1 MTKDNLPKAQD
12 GTSIPLSSTPK
23 LDEAFMERKYGSYP
37 GPRPVE
43 PIPYMNT
50 GSIPTVSSGNQPSS
64 LLADLLKFSSGK
76 DESKG
81 GRTRTL
87 SEFAENRN
95 NRYDFFMPGKFD
107 NEDAYGQQQSFGSKM
122 VNGVGKG
129 LLLTGTTFLQS
140 TVGLVNGTIKAIGDG
155 KFSSFYDNEFNN
167 KLDEINKA
175 AEDALPNYYTAVE
188 RDANWY
194 SPKYWMT
201 GNFLWDGVVKN
212 LGFAAGASLSG
223 GVYTQ
228 ALKSLPYASRLFSVG
243 KSAETLAATEAGLLG
258 ANKVADTYG
267 KVRALSD
274 KFLSNYNTL
283 NPAGR
288 IVVAGLATTGEAGIE
303 ALHSSNEFRKELIDA
318 HIAKFGVEPTGIVLE
333 EINDAAEGAGNATFF
348 ANVGL
353 LTATNY
359 IQFPKILG
367 STYKAEKGIIDGLV
381 RETDD
386 IILEG
391 GKYVK
396 PTSKYPKISALN
408 KIRPYTFST
417 SEAFEEVSQYSA
429 TVATQDYYNKKR
441 NGEAT
446 SWLDSA
452 IVGITEGAFTEEGA
466 KNALIGGISGALMQ
480 GRGRFIQDRAKR
492 KNTAS
497 LVETLNNTKL
507 SDFTKETIDALNRGT
522 VLQQEREQAVKNG
535 DVLNS
540 KDLEADYI
548 INYLTPRIKYGRYDL
563 VKTDIDEYKKLAS
576 TDTGFAQ
583 LQAEG
588 KALETDTRQAYIE
601 RLNRFDQT
609 ADNVK
614 SLWQS
619 LNLRYSG
626 QIDENGK
633 PIYSNDI
640 INKMIYAATKVG
652 DYDQRIPELSA
663 PLMAI
668 GINTQDVIQSLIN
681 GDTEAFNEAV
691 NTIKNLDII
700 SERKD
705 QLGEQLDD
713 LAEISLRRQDFL
725 KAYTNIKENPN
736 RYKEAPIKTEQSVE
750 STKTVKVKTKKG
762 EVDIEIGT
770 VYFAGKGIDYSKDP
784 INSPVPISQFVV
796 EEINEDGTLKIRN
809 TDTDIV
815 KDIKVEEFENLKVG
829 KYDTLKE
836 NKTANYFYNH
846 RNDIF
851 EFNFGKN
858 FGGKK
863 QGRLEYQDGKLYFVY
878 ITPKGKVSKKEL
890 NNSHFITQEGF
901 NKPIISKVGTVENE
915 QQKESRES
923 FLSPEEIAIQKTTL
937 AKNRESRLE
946 VLSQL
951 GEEAKENL
959 SEIEKKLAKQ
969 NEELAKIKED
979 FQNIE
984 KMKKEGST
992 GIKIKLNFS
1001 KATRSFTQALN
1012 KLTKMQSDIETEI
1025 ENLNSQKEEL
1035 EMNISYFQ
1043 DFTNQ
1048 ITEMP
1053 EDSGQFLRE
1062 LKDQVALLV
1071 DNGKNLNNAL
1081 AAAKQMVKSV
1091 NKAIKAAAGLFRKT
1105 LKSTYIVDE
1114 DYSQYLSDLLDQA
1127 VSGENIEVTWPLL
1140 KQEMANF
1147 ALTSD
1152 LSKEATVDEPT
1163 LLKSIEEVKQI
1174 EKDLA
1179 ELRAEYK
1186 SRKIILDRFQ
1196 NIMNEYNANKEQ
1208 QEKLAE
1214 RFNKLSNTEY
1224 KGPAINSFDTSYEA
1238 ESKKS
1243 NEIIYRATTE
1253 RYEGKPHQIRSN
1265 QFGLDLDKFKNRDSI
1280 RGIFVTSKT
1289 QDQLLPGVIELMLD
1303 NDPTLIAKYKDS
1315 MIVMVMVD
1323 ESGSVVGVDG
1333 KPIPE
1338 GKDLLENAIF
1348 QAMPESGFRD
1358 GKMFRQDTS
1367 EEVKDAINKQY
1378 NKIRSEILNQ
1388 TILGVPQEIEAS
1400 FGVPQFEKDAAGNKI
1415 YTTRTSVQAAG
1426 LVNESDLEEE
1436 LVLFVPTTNKN
1447 DKNVSKGTV
1456 TYTSPLGS
1464 VFLDLPNGRLKLKN
1478 RIHTRKESTAI
1489 FDSILQLSKN
1499 IINSEE
1505 EITSDSSVRILEF
1518 LKGVTY
1524 WGLPVNKAGN
1534 NSVFFKNVKV
1544 EDGSAIS
1551 FSKNMLVIGSEEIS
1565 FGFTP
1570 TELQASKELIISE
1583 LEKIYNNV
1591 NAFKTKDID
1600 RSFEQITSISPD
1612 GEIESI
1618 IWPNYQSYLLSD
1630 KKPNGS
1636 KREDFELPLFT
1647 LMKPKV
1653 EGEFNREGIYFYTT
1667 NTADNFEIPQPKS
1680 QTSNIPIQQ
1689 KVDYII
1695 DGKTVNTYTS
1705 PQGKKILFRALP
1717 NTTKD
1722 NYETNIQVLP
1732 GGDLNELIEVF
1743 EKAQKDY
1750 KTQIK
1755 QTLFNAISPQ
1765 LIKNKAE
1772 EEYEMKFTIPSD
1784 EEPTEVK
1791 SLSNQPTKQ
1800 SSEIDAKKAD
1810 IERRNKN
1817 LPIINVYWGSA
1828 ETPTNTRLLS
1838 NLAPRKFTY
1847 QGKEYGSVEHAYQ
1860 TLKSG
1865 QFDQVTYDKYVKAGG
1880 YGTKIRG
1887 KAVTQGFDNLQL
1899 MKDLVVASFK
1909 QNPEQAK
1916 LLLKYKDFTHTTNE
1930 IIDKAFLKGLK
1941 LAKYDAELAA
1951 LEGETRMKNVGLAK
1965 QEAETR
1971 EKKGLSGLKS
1981 GVEDNDAQ
1989 SLIDSLEDEIN
2000 KAIADINSEDLR
2012 VKINE
2017 ELSRFAPENWN
2028 KVESWLKQ
2036 NFPNLPV
2043 YRVKNII
2050 QATNGRQ
2057 AWGMFKDGA
2066 IYIYKNAETGTAY
2079 HEVFEAVWKMFTSSE
2094 EQVDIINEFKARKGT
2109 FVDRPTG
2116 KTVKY
2121 SEATSSQIKE
2131 ELAEEFR
2138 DFIEKKSKPEG
2149 LKSKIGKLFRDLKR
2163 FIENALLGTNSQK
2176 FTNELFERIGNG
2188 YYKKH
2193 MPYATQLSMAQ
2204 KGIIDIEDAFATS
2217 DSEFRL
2223 KTLSDRQTS
2232 DTIQEMTFLM
2242 LSNLVKDDRNLFEI
2256 ADKINQKDFYKDL
2269 LPKVLAT
2276 VRNKEIVINTIIKNN
2291 PNISKEQEDA
2301 LAIIIANNR
2310 QLERDIVS
2318 DWSRITEKH
2327 KEYIKAY
2334 NITFDENDELQLTDE
2349 DKIKESNKFDASK
2362 IDSFRKANTAI
2373 KLLLATNPI
2382 MDNNGKAVLSTINGR
2397 LLNPVSK
2404 MYITLMNN
2412 LHSSTSMEDMINRL
2426 QKMAIEDPTYEMLFK
2441 RITKKTAITGDV
2453 NFSQIKST
2461 HSAQL
2466 LSGLWKTFKKQSPD
2480 VKNVFIFNDGDV
2492 VVGDATLSSSASQ
2505 LRNEYIR
2512 SIALKAKAGKGY
2524 FSYDDKKNAYIP
2536 NRKKLADTEL
2546 TNLKERLDFLS
2557 ALGIP
2562 FNSNE
2567 YDKLSKSNKEQFVK
2581 TVDGIKKSIED
2592 AEKIVSFSTKSLG
2605 VAGRLLEVGILKTA
2619 ASNPEFSSTY
2629 FNISGERVQNFIG
2642 TNAASDLHNILS
2654 NIENIN
2660 DLAGTQYAYLLTD
2673 VFSKNSNLL
2682 SRMFKEDGTK
2692 KSNAN
2697 KLFKPGYSGG
2707 IINEEKGKST
2717 PSSNLSQ
2724 KQRLVQELNLNIEGQ
2739 YLNLVPGDASLEHML
2754 YMGNPISANSLSRG
2768 LVDVNQIFKG
2778 YFLSELELSRE
2789 NRKVT
2794 EGRNNKDL
2802 RFFKGILGEELH
2814 NEVITTEGSPE
2825 EVYNIFEN
2833 KINQAISN
2841 YIKSDILRIQS
2852 YLDRF
2857 NILKVEDQNK
2867 FTLEG
2872 VGLPIQMSASELNR
2886 ELTALSVNYM
2896 IANIEMHKLL
2906 YSDPYQYKDELK
2918 RIKSFLS
2925 PRQPI
2930 ISNSPAMNVLLNK
2943 VWNEGFEKD
2952 DVGHTNFTQDYM
2964 RTASHEDIVGVIDL
2978 PNYENYEETDGG
2990 GIISYKS
2997 YRNFRI
3003 RASDWNENE
3012 EKQFRYDIAYEKRD
3026 KGLTLSSSELALL
3039 KEGNPQIKSAYTPL
3053 KPIVSGTKLDINGNP
3068 SLYNDVV
3075 LDKYALYPLS
3085 YRVMKEI
3092 NAEANT
3098 IKLYNKM
3105 QSENIDYIVFES
3117 GRKVGAEKS
3126 HPTYNE
3132 DGSFNNNKY
3141 ESIVNVPLSIMSVQS
3156 EVPSKET
3163 ALVTRGSQVTKLIT
3177 MDYLDNGVP
3186 IDFMNDVQV
3195 VYAKREV
3202 DGNNVFLKVIGD
3214 KKTIIP
3220 ESEIP
3225 KGISVI
3231 DEADIKRRSSR
3242 VNFNQRYEAWNK
3254 LSEKEKLDK
3263 SPLYKEIVNNQKLL
3277 QELTN
3282 EGFETILRKL
3292 GIVEEDGKF
3301 IVKDFSEATKT
3312 LRDEMFKREINDNIS
3327 DALSAF
3333 LEGESIIEATPAYQ
3347 TIRNVLYS
3355 IVDKEIVSPKISGG
3369 MKVQI
3374 PSSLFESTRTKI
3386 TEINGKKGYTSDIL
3400 KFYED
3405 KDGKRVMEVMVGRWF
3420 KSNMSDKDLLK
3431 YLNETPDGQKILSGM
3446 AFRIPTQSQNS
3457 IDAIRIKQFLPK
3469 EFGDSVVVPA
3479 AIVKKVGSDFD
3490 IDKLSM
3496 YFKNVYYENDK
3507 IKLVPFY
3514 GFGKQAKDKFAAMFD
3529 SGVLFNKEQRK
3540 QLDDLKKLKEYEI
3553 SGIFNT
3559 TEGKRFDSLLE
3570 SLGIANDEDALS
3582 TLLSELQELGVKDAI
3597 VNKLYKQSL
3606 ENEFI
3611 QSSENLISNPLN
3623 FEKLITPNSADQL
3636 KGISKTIVERVI
3648 GSSFDYTNVN
3658 NMLDRRYMSRLRN
3671 AFVSGKRAIGIAAVN
3686 QTNQSLN
3693 QRTTII
3699 LDKNR
3704 MDRVEESKWLGDGEI
3719 KFENY
3724 NKVVI
3729 DGQEYP
3735 TLSGVTNTEGQRIT
3749 NILGQFIDGY
3759 VDISKDPWIMEMGAT
3774 PNVAS
3779 TFMFLAKL
3787 GIPIDTVAYFMNQPM
3802 IREYLQLIENEGYSF
3817 LFIEDYVDNIKSE
3830 YLKTQDVASYIKN
3843 KKDNNKWPTKI
3854 PNKST
3859 LINSLGKTE
3868 FTQEERDEQVFMFD
3882 EFLKYVKM
3890 ANELYTV
3897 TQGSNWDTSN
3907 FNDSFLVYKK
3917 NKQYEQAK
3925 NTMLASY
3932 DSETNTL
3939 ISAVDGL
3946 LKNSFIGNLAEKIN
3960 DSKDALS
3967 NFLISDKGNVQA
3979 VLNKVLDPYV
3989 SLPNRSFVKVARKA
4003 VNDLFDWAVQTDQ
4016 GLNLQLQETLLSNDG
4031 VASEVLSFID
4041 DVKKDPKNS
4050 LFNNQI
4056 INIIEVRPSL
4066 KEGEKTP
4073 NNLSLKNKDNRV
4085 YDQNNIIY
4093 AFRELKEALKDKSD
4107 LYDKIVTLSI
4117 LQSGLNNSPIS
4128 FTSLIPYE
4136 DFAKIYNK
4144 TLLRIENIPNL
4155 NDFYELGIFQRNNW
4169 SDDDI
4174 VPQIKLFSMFSPEKG
4189 IEYPYVDFLPN
4200 NVTKAINNNE
4210 IPQVIKQRTGSR
4222 RGNDEYIVASW
4233 NKKLSQTEIAKMR
4246 KQGDYSYIN
4255 KGLFK
4260 KVYDADGDPLINT
4273 DNKKNTYFVYK
4284 AINAWG
4290 DSFRANEFYA
4300 EAKQSIIDNGIMK
4313 VNEVIDA
4320 QVVASFQNNVKVTR
4334 TPSTDASSG
4343 ALFTKKGNEYTLA
4356 DGKTYTEDD
4365 INSEMLIA
4373 MGYSEQRA
4381 GQIINIKCK
4390 G

>member
-1 MTKDNLPKAQD
+1 MTKDNLSKAQD

-23 LDEAFMERKYGSYP
+23 LDEGFMERKYGSYP
-37 GPRPVE
+37 GPRSIE
-43 PIPYMNT
+43 PIPYINT
-50 GSIPTVSSGNQPSS
+50 GSIPNVSSGNQPSS
-64 LLADLLKFSSGK
+64 SLANLLNFSSGK

-81 GRTRTL
+81 GRTRRL

-95 NRYDFFMPGKFD
+95 GRYDFFMPGEFD

-140 TVGLVNGTIKAIGDG
+140 TVGLVNGTMKAINDG
-155 KFSSFYDNEFNN
+155 KFSSFYNNDFNN

-175 AEDALPNYYTAVE
+175 AEDALPNYYTVGE

-194 SPKYWMT
+194 SPSYWMT

-243 KSAETLAATEAGLLG
+243 KASETLAATEAGLLG

-318 HIAKFGVEPTGIVLE
+318 HIAKFGVEPTGLVLE
-333 EINDAAEGAGNATFF
+333 EINDATEGAGNATFF

-367 STYKAEKGIIDGLV
+367 STYKGEKGIIDGLV
-381 RETDD
+381 REVDD
-386 IILEG
+386 IVFEG

-452 IVGITEGAFTEEGA
+452 VVGITEGAFSEEGA

-480 GRGRFIQDRAKR
+480 GRGRFIQDRAKK

-507 SDFTKETIDALNRGT
+507 SDFTKETIDSVNRGT

-535 DVLNS
+535 DILNS
-540 KDLEADYI
+540 KDLEADYV

-563 VKTDIDEYKKLAS
+563 VKADIKEYSKLAS
-576 TDTGFAQ
+576 TEEGFAQ

-588 KALETDTRQAYIE
+588 KALQTDTREAYIE
-601 RLNRFDQT
+601 RLNKLGQT

-626 QIDENGK
+626 QVDENGK

-640 INKMIYAATKVG
+640 INKMIYAATKVA

-663 PLMAI
+663 PLMTV
-668 GINTQDVIQSLIN
+668 GINTKDVIQSLIN
-681 GDTEAFNEAV
+681 GDVETFNEAV
-691 NTIKNLDII
+691 NTIKNLDVI

-725 KAYTNIKENPN
+725 KAYTDIKENPN
-736 RYKEAPIKTEQSVE
+736 KYKEAPIKTEQSTE
-750 STKTVKVKTKKG
+750 PIKTVKVKTKKG

-784 INSPVPISQFVV
+784 INSPVPISQFIV

-890 NNSHFITQEGF
+890 NNSHFIIQEGF
-901 NKPIISKVGTVENE
+901 NKPIISKVGNIENE

-951 GEEAKENL
+951 GEESKENL
-959 SEIEKKLAKQ
+959 SEIEKKLSKQ
-969 NEELAKIKED
+969 NEELVKIKED
-979 FQNIE
+979 LQNIE
-984 KMKKEGST
+984 KMKKEGPN
-992 GIKIKLNFS
+992 GVKIKLNFS

-1043 DFTNQ
+1043 DFANQ

-1053 EDSGQFLRE
+1053 EDSGDFLRE

-1071 DNGKNLNNAL
+1071 DNGKNLNNTL
-1081 AAAKQMVKSV
+1081 AAAKRMVKSV
-1091 NKAIKAAAGLFRKT
+1091 NAAIKTAAGLFRKT

-1114 DYSQYLSDLLDQA
+1114 DYSQYLSDLLDQV
-1127 VSGENIEVTWPLL
+1127 VSGENVELTWPLL

-1152 LSKEATVDEPT
+1152 LSREATVDEPT

-1186 SRKIILDRFQ
+1186 ARKIILDRFQ
-1196 NIMNEYNANKEQ
+1196 NIINEYNAKKEQ
-1208 QEKLAE
+1208 EEKVTQ
-1214 RFNKLSNTEY
+1214 RFNKISNTAY
-1224 KGPAINSFDTSYEA
+1224 KGPSTNSFDTRYEP

-1243 NEIIYRATTE
+1243 NDIIYRATTE
-1253 RYEGKPHQIRSN
+1253 FYEGKPHQIRSN
-1265 QFGLDLDKFKNRDSI
+1265 QFGLDLDKFKNRNSI
-1280 RGIFVTSKT
+1280 RGIFITSKT

-1303 NDPTLIAKYKDS
+1303 NDPSLIDKYKDS

-1348 QAMPESGFRD
+1348 QAMPESGFRN
-1358 GKMFRQDTS
+1358 GNMFREDTS

-1378 NKIRSEILNQ
+1378 NKIRSEILSQ

-1415 YTTRTSVQAAG
+1415 YTTRTSVQSAG
-1426 LVNESDLEEE
+1426 LVNESDLKED
-1436 LVLFVPTTNKN
+1436 LVLFVPTTNT
-1447 DKNVSKGTV
+1447 NVSKGTV
-1456 TYTSPLGS
+1456 NYTTPLGS

-1478 RIHTRKESTAI
+1478 RLHTKQEATAI

-1505 EITSDSSVRILEF
+1505 GISSDSSVRILEF
-1518 LKGVTY
+1518 LKGLTY
-1524 WGLPVNKAGN
+1524 WGIPVNNVGN
-1534 NSVFFKNVKV
+1534 NSVFFKNVKL
-1544 EDGSAIS
+1544 EDNSAIS

-1591 NAFKTKDID
+1591 NAFKVNDIG
-1600 RSFEQITSISPD
+1600 RSFEQITSISSD
-1612 GEIESI
+1612 GEIQSI

-1647 LMKPKV
+1647 LMKPKL

-1667 NTADNFEIPQPKS
+1667 NTVDNFEIPQPKS
-1680 QTSNIPIQQ
+1680 QPSNIPIQQ
-1689 KVDYII
+1689 KINYII
-1695 DGKTVNTYTS
+1695 DGVTTNTYTS
-1705 PQGKKILFRALP
+1705 PQGKKILFIASP

-1722 NYETNIQVLP
+1722 NYQTSIQILQ
-1732 GGDLNELIEVF
+1732 GGDLAEVVKTIED
-1743 EKAQKDY
+1743 ANKDY
-1750 KTQIK
+1750 KQVIK
-1755 QTLFNAISPQ
+1755 QTIYNAISPQ

-1772 EEYEMKFTIPSD
+1772 EEYEMQFKIPD
-1784 EEPTEVK
+1784 EEVISVSEEDTVK
-1791 SLSNQPTKQ
+1791 
-1800 SSEIDAKKAD
+1800 
-1810 IERRNKN
+1810 
-1817 LPIINVYWGSA
+1817 
-1828 ETPTNTRLLS
+1828 
-1838 NLAPRKFTY
+1838 
-1847 QGKEYGSVEHAYQ
+1847 
-1860 TLKSG
+1860 
-1865 QFDQVTYDKYVKAGG
+1865 
-1880 YGTKIRG
+1880 
-1887 KAVTQGFDNLQL
+1887 DN
-1899 MKDLVVASFK
+1899 
-1909 QNPEQAK
+1909 N
-1916 LLLKYKDFTHTTNE
+1916 
-1930 IIDKAFLKGLK
+1930 
-1941 LAKYDAELAA
+1941 
-1951 LEGETRMKNVGLAK
+1951 
-1965 QEAETR
+1965 
-1971 EKKGLSGLKS
+1971 
-1981 GVEDNDAQ
+1981 AQ
-1989 SLIDSLEDEIN
+1989 SIIDSLEDQIN
-2000 KAIADINSEDLR
+2000 SALSDINSEDLR

-2017 ELSRFAPENWN
+2017 ELSRVDPENWN

-2036 NFPNLPV
+2036 NFPNVPV

-2066 IYIYKNAETGTAY
+2066 IYVYENAETGTAY

-2094 EQVDIINEFKARKGT
+2094 EQVDIINEFKTRKGT

-2116 KTVKY
+2116 ATVKY
-2121 SEATSSQIKE
+2121 SEATPSQIKE
-2131 ELAEEFR
+2131 QLAEEFR

-2163 FIENALLGTNSQK
+2163 FIENALLGNNSQK
-2176 FTNELFERIGNG
+2176 FTNELFERIGSG

-2223 KTLSDRQTS
+2223 KTLNDRQTS

-2242 LSNLVKDDRNLFEI
+2242 LSNLVKDDRSLFEI

-2276 VRNKEIVINTIIKNN
+2276 VHNKEILVNTIIKNN
-2291 PNISKEQEDA
+2291 PNISKEQKDA

-2334 NITFDENDELQLTDE
+2334 NITFDENDELQLSDE

-2382 MDNNGKAVLSTINGR
+2382 IDNNGKATLSTINGR

-2404 MYITLMNN
+2404 MYITLMNK
-2412 LHSSTSMEDMINRL
+2412 LYTSTSIEDMINRL
-2426 QKMAIEDPTYEMLFK
+2426 QQMAIEDPTYEMLFK
-2441 RITKKTAITGDV
+2441 RITKKTVLTGDV
-2453 NFSQIKST
+2453 DFSQIKSK

-2480 VKNVFIFNDGDV
+2480 VKNVFIFNDGDI

-2512 SIALKAKAGKGY
+2512 SITIKAKAGNGY
-2524 FSYDDKKNAYIP
+2524 FNYNEKENAYVP
-2536 NRKKLADTEL
+2536 NRKKLESVKL
-2546 TNLKERLDFLS
+2546 TNLKQRLDFLS
-2557 ALGIP
+2557 SLGIP

-2567 YDKLSKSNKEQFVK
+2567 YNKLSKSNKDQFIK

-2592 AEKIVSFSTKSLG
+2592 TKKIVSFSTKSLSIT
-2605 VAGRLLEVGILKTA
+2605 GRLLEIGILKTA

-2642 TNAASDLHNILS
+2642 TNAVSDLHNTLI

-2682 SRMFKEDGTK
+2682 SRIFKEDGTK

-2697 KLFKPGYSGG
+2697 ELLKPGYVGG
-2707 IINEEKGKST
+2707 IINEEKGKASSSST
-2717 PSSNLSQ
+2717 LSQ
-2724 KQRLVQELNLNIEGQ
+2724 KQRLVQELNLNIEGY
-2739 YLNLVPGDASLEHML
+2739 YLNLVPGDASLEHNL
-2754 YMGNPISANSLSRG
+2754 YMGNPISSNSLSRG
-2768 LVDVNQIFKG
+2768 LVDVNEIFKG

-2789 NRKVT
+2789 DRPIPKIEYKEDTPEFEKRKT
-2794 EGRNNKDL
+2794 TDL
-2802 RFFKGILGEELH
+2802 RFFKGIFGEKLH
-2814 NEVITTEGSPE
+2814 NDVITTEGSPE

-2841 YIKSDILRIQS
+2841 YIKSDILRLQS

-2857 NILKVEDQNK
+2857 NILKVEDENK
-2867 FTLEG
+2867 FTLEN
-2872 VGLPIQMSASELNR
+2872 VGLPIQMSISELNR
-2886 ELTALSVNYM
+2886 QLTALSINYM
-2896 IANIEMHKLL
+2896 IANIEMHKII
-2906 YSDPYQYKDELK
+2906 YSDPYQYSDELK

-2925 PRQPI
+2925 PRQAI
-2930 ISNSPAMNVLLNK
+2930 ISNSPIMNVILNK
-2943 VWNEGFEKD
+2943 VWNEEFEKGD
-2952 DVGHTNFTQDYM
+2952 IGYTEFTQDYM
-2964 RTASHEDIVGVIDL
+2964 RTVSHQDIVGVIDI
-2978 PNYENYEETDGG
+2978 PNYDSFEETDGG
-2990 GIISYKS
+2990 GIISYKA

-3012 EKQFRYDIAYEKRD
+3012 EKQFRYDVAYEKRD
-3026 KGLTLSSSELALL
+3026 KGLTLSPNELKILDE
-3039 KEGNPQIKSAYTPL
+3039 KNPQVKSAYTPL
-3053 KPIVSGTKLDINGNP
+3053 KPIVSGSKLDSNGNP
-3068 SLYNDVV
+3068 SLYNNIV

-3085 YRVMKEI
+3085 YRIIKEI
-3092 NAEANT
+3092 NSEANA
-3098 IKLYNKM
+3098 IKLYDKM

-3117 GRKVGAEKS
+3117 GRKVGSEKS
-3126 HPTYNE
+3126 HATYNE
-3132 DGSFNNNKY
+3132 DGSFNTNEY
-3141 ESIVNVPLSIMSVQS
+3141 ENIVNVPLSIMSVQS
-3156 EVPSKET
+3156 EVPSKEV

-3186 IDFMNDVQV
+3186 VDFMNNIQ
-3195 VYAKREV
+3195 
-3202 DGNNVFLKVIGD
+3202 
-3214 KKTIIP
+3214 
-3220 ESEIP
+3220 S
-3225 KGISVI
+3225 
-3231 DEADIKRRSSR
+3231 

-3263 SPLYKEIVNNQKLL
+3263 SPLYKEIVNNQNLL

-3292 GIVEEDGKF
+3292 GIVEEDGKL

-3312 LRDEMFKREINDNIS
+3312 LRDELFKREINDNIS

-3374 PSSLFESTRTKI
+3374 PSSLFESNRVAQ

-3405 KDGKRVMEVMVGRWF
+3405 ADGKRVMEVMVGRWF
-3420 KSNMSDKDLLK
+3420 KSDMSDKELIK
-3431 YLNETPDGQKILSGM
+3431 YLNETPEGQKILSGI

-3496 YFKNVYYENDK
+3496 YFKNVYSENGK

-3514 GFGKQAKDKFAAMFD
+3514 GFGKQAKDKFASMFD

-3540 QLDDLKKLKEYEI
+3540 ELEDLKKLKEYEI
-3553 SGIFNT
+3553 SGIFDT
-3559 TEGKRFDSLLE
+3559 GEGKRFDSLFE
-3570 SLGIANDEDALS
+3570 SLGISNDEDALS
-3582 TLLSELQELGVKDAI
+3582 IFLSELQELGVKDAI

-3611 QSSENLISNPLN
+3611 QSSENLITNPLN
-3623 FEKLITPNSADQL
+3623 FDKLITPNSADQL
-3636 KGISKTIVERVI
+3636 KDISKTVVERVV
-3648 GSSFDYTNVN
+3648 GSSFDYTDVN
-3658 NMLDRRYMSRLRN
+3658 NMLDRRYMSRLRH
-3671 AFVSGKRAIGIAAVN
+3671 AFVSGKRAIGVAAVN

-3699 LDKNR
+3699 IDKNR
-3704 MDRVEESKWLGDGEI
+3704 MDRVQEEDSQWLGNSEI
-3719 KFENY
+3719 NFENY

-3729 DGQEYP
+3729 NGQEYP
-3735 TLSGVTNTEGQRIT
+3735 TLSGVTNIEGQRIT

-3779 TFMFLAKL
+3779 TFMFLVKL
-3787 GIPIDTVAYFMNQPM
+3787 GIPVDTVAYFMNQPM
-3802 IREYLQLIENEGYSF
+3802 IREYIQSIENEGYSF
-3817 LFIEDYVDNIKSE
+3817 LFIDNYIEKIKSE
-3830 YLKTQDVASYIKN
+3830 YLKTEDVASYIKD
-3843 KKDNNKWPTKI
+3843 KKDKNKWPNKI

-3859 LINSLGKTE
+3859 LLNSLGKTE
-3868 FTQEERDEQVFMFD
+3868 FTQDERDQQVFMFD

-3890 ANELYTV
+3890 ADQLYTV

-3917 NKQYEQAK
+3917 NVQYNQAK
-3925 NTMLASY
+3925 NTILASY
-3932 DSETNTL
+3932 DPQTNTL

-3946 LKNSFIGNLAEKIN
+3946 LNNSFIGNLAEKIN

-3967 NFLISDKGNVQA
+3967 NFLISDKGNVQS
-3979 VLNKVLDPYV
+3979 VLNNVLAPYV
-3989 SLPNRSFVKVARKA
+3989 SLPNKTFVKVARKA

-4016 GLNLQLQETLLSNDG
+4016 GLNLQLQETLLSNKG

-4041 DVKKDPKNS
+4041 NIKKDDKDS

-4056 INIIEVRPSL
+4056 INLLEVRPSL

-4073 NNLSLKNKDNRV
+4073 NNLSLKNTDNKV

-4093 AFRELKEALKDKSD
+4093 AFRELKEALKDKND
-4107 LYDKIVTLSI
+4107 LYDKIVMLSI

-4144 TLLRIENIPNL
+4144 TLLRIENIANL

-4174 VPQIKLFSMFSPEKG
+4174 VPQIKLFSMFSQERG
-4189 IEYPYVDFLPN
+4189 IQYPSVDFLPN
-4200 NVTKAINNNE
+4200 NVKKDINNKE
-4210 IPQVIKQRTGSR
+4210 IPQVITQRTGSR
-4222 RGNDEYIVASW
+4222 IGNGEYIVASW
-4233 NKKLSQTEIAKMR
+4233 NKNLSRTEIAEMR
-4246 KQGDYSYIN
+4246 RAGDYSYVN

-4260 KVYDADGDPLINT
+4260 KVYDADGDPLINI
-4273 DNKKNTYFVYK
+4273 DKKKNRYFVYK

-4313 VNEVIDA
+4313 VNEVIDD
-4320 QVVASFQNNVKVTR
+4320 QVVASFENNVKTTR

-4343 ALFTKKGNEYTLA
+4343 ALFTKKGNQYTLA
-4356 DGKTYTEDD
+4356 DGKTYTADD

-4373 MGYSEQRA
+4373 MGYSQQRV